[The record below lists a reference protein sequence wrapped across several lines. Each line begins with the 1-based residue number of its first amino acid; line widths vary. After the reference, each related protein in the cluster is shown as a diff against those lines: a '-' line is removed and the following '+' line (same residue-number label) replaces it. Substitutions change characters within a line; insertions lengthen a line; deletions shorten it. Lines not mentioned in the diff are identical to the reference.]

1 MKESYLRVNS
11 GSWTTTEACILDA
24 VESFLHAT
32 CLLPNTGNVTC
43 LYNYV
48 VCSPISR
55 ELKMQAGEKSKEQV
69 QGKLVLKKKK
79 QLGATTQL
87 AYGVK
92 TIDML
97 NSII

>member
-1 MKESYLRVNS
+1 MSVQLC
-11 GSWTTTEACILDA
+11 G
-24 VESFLHAT
+24 
-32 CLLPNTGNVTC
+32 LLANFKVTQ
-43 LYNYV
+43 
-48 VCSPISR
+48 
-55 ELKMQAGEKSKEQV
+55 MQAGEKSKEQV
-69 QGKLVLKKKK
+69 QGKLVFEKK

>member
-32 CLLPNTGNVTC
+32 CLLPNTENVTC

-69 QGKLVLKKKK
+69 QGKLAFEKK
-79 QLGATTQL
+79 QLGAITQL